1 MAREVVGGAA
11 ITARAER
18 VLLAVDGALW
28 DTLLKLREGQ
38 TVVL

>member
-11 ITARAER
+11 ITARAES
-18 VLLAVDGALW
+18 VLLAVDSALW
-28 DTLLKLREGQ
+28 DTLLEIREGQ